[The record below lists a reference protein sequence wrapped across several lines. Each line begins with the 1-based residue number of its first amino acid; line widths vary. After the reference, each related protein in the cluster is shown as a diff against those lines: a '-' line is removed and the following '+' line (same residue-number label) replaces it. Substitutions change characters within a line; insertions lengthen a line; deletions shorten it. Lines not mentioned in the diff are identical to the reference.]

1 MMEEVGCGGGEEVRR
16 SEGKGGTWVGCGGG
30 GKVLYLRISH
40 GPGWKYRKLRRN
52 FHKKYTNLQK
62 CSIQGIACHH

>member
-1 MMEEVGCGGGEEVRR
+1 MMEEVGCGGGKECNVVR
-16 SEGKGGTWVGCGGG
+16 EKVGLGWDVGVGGE
-30 GKVLYLRISH
+30 VLYLRISH

-62 CSIQGIACHH
+62 CSIQG